1 MQNQMMFPTQ
11 YAQRYSNPY
20 PAPQTNSILWVQGI
34 EGAKGYQ
41 TTPNSI
47 VLLMDSEN
55 EGRFYIKSTDNIG
68 MSNLRVFSYTEIN
81 LSQSPNVN
89 NDLSEYVRKDE
100 LQSLITTIIKPSEVK
115 DEQPVPTVKSSIGK

>member
-1 MQNQMMFPTQ
+1 MNSMQNPMTNQMMFPTQ

-20 PAPQTNSILWVQGI
+20 PQQTTPNNSIIWVQGI

-47 VLLMDSEN
+47 ILLMDSEN

-68 MSNLRVFSYTEIN
+68 MSNLRVFSYSEIN
-81 LSQSPNVN
+81 VNTTPVN

-100 LQSLITTIIKPSEVK
+100 LQSLITNIIKPAEVK
-115 DEQPVPTVKSSIGK
+115 NE

>member
-1 MQNQMMFPTQ
+1 MPN
-11 YAQRYSNPY
+11 NG
-20 PAPQTNSILWVQGI
+20 IIWVQGI

-81 LSQSPNVN
+81 VN
-89 NDLSEYVRKDE
+89 TTPVNTDLSEYVRKDE
-100 LQSLITTIIKPSEVK
+100 LQSLISNLIKPAEVNN
-115 DEQPVPTVKSSIGK
+115 EQSVSTTKSSK

>member
-100 LQSLITTIIKPSEVK
+100 LQSLITNIIKPAEVNN
-115 DEQPVPTVKSSIGK
+115 EQSVSTVKSSNGK